1 MMCCNRC
8 GDILSSGKCRKCG
21 GRAVASIIASGMG
34 SVRAVSTTT
43 SEENNQIS
51 IADKWQSQ
59 YENGILGSPHT
70 VFDAK
75 EKQQQQPSYLK
86 NSTSSGT
93 LRTRRNSSPQG
104 LMGKRNSLS
113 LSLQNS
119 CAQCNQRLRYDTPS
133 YLENGTR
140 YCKNCHTDL
149 FSKGNCSKCKKAVF
163 PQRDTFIEHKTS
175 VWHRDCFRCHGCC
188 VALADVPMVDLRG
201 RPCCEPCLM
210 AQSGEARQ
218 SSTRQVY
225 DIAKLHHP
233 KNENNSSIASTP
245 VLVKGSDTMSSAG
258 SIFGTPKTPP
268 NARPRI
274 DSQLFHHYQKTLQR
288 DNMASSP
295 PPPPLSPAGSIRSS
309 ISGSPLSISPS
320 SSPLSFHSSSSSTS
334 RVNNASPVQ
343 VNGAGTQSPP
353 TSALANATTTRR
365 TTTMPPASPVPT
377 SSESTTTTTSTST
390 TTTTTKN
397 GRRMCAEC
405 NKPLQGTKVKM
416 PSPSGDIWYHYDCL
430 KCAGCRGH
438 FTESKIVRLGNTI
451 YHPEC
456 LPPSEPAE
464 EQQHYKCHTC
474 QKAIKDKCVRNGSKY
489 YHIECFQCRKCQKVL
504 DHSRPFYE
512 VQNEP
517 HCESCVNHTSPRPSN
532 QGPPTPRPTPSHR
545 MRGSTS
551 TPLLP
556 SHRTFDNNP
565 SSLLMHRTR
574 ALPRLG
580 GSKYCPRCHASIAIM
595 DEIPGPNATRWH
607 RKCLRCVGC
616 KKQMD
621 SGAKVSENENGE
633 SYVQCRGCRDKTG
646 TTPKFVR

>member
-21 GRAVASIIASGMG
+21 GRAVASIIASSGMG
-34 SVRAVSTTT
+34 SVRAISTTA
-43 SEENNQIS
+43 SEENNNQIS

-59 YENGILGSPHT
+59 YENGILGSSHT

-75 EKQQQQPSYLK
+75 EKPQSPSYPK

-93 LRTRRNSSPQG
+93 LRSRRNSSPQG
-104 LMGKRNSLS
+104 LMSKRNSLS

-133 YLENGTR
+133 FLENGTR

-175 VWHRDCFRCHGCC
+175 VWHRDCFRCHGCL

-233 KNENNSSIASTP
+233 KPESNNNSTTGTP
-245 VLVKGSDTMSSAG
+245 ILVKGSDTMSSAG

-268 NARPRI
+268 NSRPRI

-288 DNMASSP
+288 DNANANSP

-320 SSPLSFHSSSSSTS
+320 SSPLSFQSSSSSSTS
-334 RVNNASPVQ
+334 RMNNASPV
-343 VNGAGTQSPP
+343 NATTQSPP
-353 TSALANATTTRR
+353 TSARVSRR
-365 TTTMPPASPVPT
+365 TMPSPVPT
-377 SSESTTTTTSTST
+377 SSESTS
-390 TTTTTKN
+390 TTKN

-405 NKPLQGTKVKM
+405 SKPLQGTKVKM

-430 KCAGCRGH
+430 KCARCRGH

-464 EQQHYKCHTC
+464 EQQLYKCHTC
-474 QKAIKDKCVRNGSKY
+474 QSSIKDKCVRNGSKY
-489 YHIECFQCRKCQKVL
+489 YHIDCFQCRKCHKVL
-504 DHSRPFYE
+504 DHSQPFYE

-517 HCESCVNHTSPRPSN
+517 HCESCVNHTNPSPSSN
-532 QGPPTPRPTPSHR
+532 NGPPTPRPTPSHR

-556 SHRTFDNNP
+556 SHRNFDNNP
-565 SSLLMHRTR
+565 SSLLRHRTR
-574 ALPRLG
+574 ALPKLG
-580 GSKYCPRCHASIAIM
+580 GSVICPRCNASTDIM
-595 DEIPGPNATRWH
+595 DRTRGPNNTYWH
-607 RKCLRCVGC
+607 RKCLRCVSC

-621 SGAKVSENENGE
+621 SDAKARENENGE
-633 SYVQCRGCRDKTG
+633 PYVQCRGCRDKTG
-646 TTPKFVR
+646 STPKFVR